1 MNSTLKLKLMMRI
14 KYLWHFILY
23 LIFRFE
29 KWHLSSIESRD
40 YSVDLVNFINRDISN
55 EARVVEIGCGLGEII
70 SCINCQH
77 RYGYDVSK
85 NVINAAR
92 KRSIFNKVIFN
103 IGSFNSFSNLEI
115 DYLIAVNFLH
125 DFDKKQLNEWFHQV
139 TNNNNINKII
149 VDEVSDAGYAY
160 NHHFESLLKNSYPKI
175 TVINCGYKYGRS
187 LKAFSKT

>member
-1 MNSTLKLKLMMRI
+1 
-14 KYLWHFILY
+14 
-23 LIFRFE
+23 
-29 KWHLSSIESRD
+29 
-40 YSVDLVNFINRDISN
+40 
-55 EARVVEIGCGLGEII
+55 
-70 SCINCQH
+70 
-77 RYGYDVSK
+77 
-85 NVINAAR
+85 AAR
-92 KRSIFNKVIFN
+92 KRSIFNKVVFN
-103 IGSFNSFSNLEI
+103 IGSFHSFSNLEI